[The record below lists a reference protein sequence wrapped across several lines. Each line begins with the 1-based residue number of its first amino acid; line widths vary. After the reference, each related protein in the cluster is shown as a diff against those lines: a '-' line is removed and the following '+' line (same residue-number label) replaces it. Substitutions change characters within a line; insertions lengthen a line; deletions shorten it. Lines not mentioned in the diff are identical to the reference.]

1 MAQYDQLT
9 GLPNRGFLQDRLKL
23 ARSTARRDRTG
34 LSVLY
39 LDLDKFKEVND
50 NLGHSVG
57 DLMLQGIADRLKQ
70 CLRESDT
77 VARIGGDEFVV
88 LLRHIQG
95 PAQTELIV
103 EKIRSALSRP
113 FTLGGHDLYIV
124 PIIGVAHYPE
134 QGDSCEQLLT
144 YADRNM
150 YSEKKRR

>member
-77 VARIGGDEFVV
+77 VDRIGGDASVV

-113 FTLGGHDLYIV
+113 TIGRASRRERVSLYVLIS
-124 PIIGVAHYPE
+124 VAAVSLKIKTDITK
-134 QGDSCEQLLT
+134 Q
-144 YADRNM
+144 
-150 YSEKKRR
+150 

>member
-1 MAQYDQLT
+1 MCFSNVCFYKQKTAY
-9 GLPNRGFLQDRLKL
+9 GS
-23 ARSTARRDRTG
+23 RS
-34 LSVLY
+34 SVWSSDVCSS
-39 LDLDKFKEVND
+39 DLVND

-57 DLMLQGIADRLKQ
+57 DLMLQVIADRLKQ

-113 FTLGGHDLYIV
+113 FTLGGQDRKSTRLNSS
-124 PIIGVAHYPE
+124 HYCAYRMP
-134 QGDSCEQLLT
+134 
-144 YADRNM
+144 
-150 YSEKKRR
+150 YSA